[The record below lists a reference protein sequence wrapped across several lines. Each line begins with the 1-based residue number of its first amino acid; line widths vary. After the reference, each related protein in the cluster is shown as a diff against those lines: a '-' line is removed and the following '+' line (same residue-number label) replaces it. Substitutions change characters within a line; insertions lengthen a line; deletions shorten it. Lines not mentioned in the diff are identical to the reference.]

1 MYQYVIE
8 EMALSVS
15 LALMKE
21 NLKSKRISGSNEN
34 EAMANRAISQLAS
47 AA

>member
-1 MYQYVIE
+1 MKAKPIMYQNVIE

-34 EAMANRAISQLAS
+34 RSQWRIEL
-47 AA
+47 